1 MADGTETGAARLT
14 RAQLAEL
21 VDRFMDA
28 WARHDLE
35 AAMALMAEDAVY
47 DEFNQTVWRGKAA
60 VREGFLPQF
69 RGDYGDIQF
78 HVEDRFIDADSQ
90 QAMVRW
96 RCTFEWKGTR
106 RAWRGLDIL
115 HFRDGLIVEKLTYAK
130 TERPLTEV
138 TPLEEGR

>member
-1 MADGTETGAARLT
+1 MADGTETGAARLS

-35 AAMALMAEDAVY
+35 AAMALMAEDAIY
-47 DEFNQTVWRGKAA
+47 DEFNQTVWCGKAA

-90 QAMVRW
+90 QALVRW

-115 HFRDGLIVEKLTYAK
+115 HFRDGLIAEKLTYAK

>member
-1 MADGTETGAARLT
+1 MAEEGTMGAAQAA
-14 RAQLAEL
+14 RAELAVL

-35 AAMALMAEDAVY
+35 AAMALVAEDAVY

-60 VREGFLPQF
+60 VRAGFLPQF

-78 HVEDRFIDADSQ
+78 HVEDRFIDAERQ
-90 QAMVRW
+90 QALVRW

-115 HFRDGLIVEKLTYAK
+115 RFRDGLIVEKLTYAK

-138 TPLEEGR
+138 TPLEERR

>member
-35 AAMALMAEDAVY
+35 AAMAMMAEDALY
-47 DEFNQTVWRGKAA
+47 EEFNQTVWRGKAA
-60 VREGFLPQF
+60 VREGFAPQF

-78 HVEDRFIDADSQ
+78 HEEDRFIDAERG
-90 QAMVRW
+90 QALVRW
-96 RCTFEWKGTR
+96 LCSFEWKGTH

-115 HFRDGLIVEKLTYAK
+115 RFRDGLIVEKRTYAK

-138 TPLEEGR
+138 TPLQEGR